1 MEMDATL
8 LIPQKLPFVFVDQL
22 IDFDDQSATSIF
34 VIKAQNPMV
43 EGNCLMAGGLL
54 ENMAQTA
61 AVMNGYRQ
69 NIMHLPVVR
78 AYIGAMSNIVISSLP
93 AVGQQ
98 ITTYVKMKTKV
109 LNVEIMEAQV
119 MNEEGQI
126 LASCEMKIFLEA

>member
-8 LIPQKLPFVFVDQL
+8 LIPQRPPFVFVDQL
-22 IDFDDQSATSIF
+22 IDFDDHSASSTFI
-34 VIKAQNPMV
+34 IKTQNPMV
-43 EGNCLMAGGLL
+43 ESNCLMAGGLL

-69 NIMHLPVVR
+69 NIMQLPVVR
-78 AYIGAMSNIVISSLP
+78 GYIGAMSNIVIIGLP
-93 AVGQQ
+93 AVGQR
-98 ITTYVKMKTKV
+98 ITTTVKLKTKV
-109 LNVEIMEAQV
+109 LNVDIVEAQV